1 MGRIEAYLKGKLMF
15 VAEAEHKLEKAHI
28 LFEDREGFPSLRAS
42 EKSSLLGVL
51 SSAQRL
57 ANEAGVKLQFKQD
70 GHIGGM
76 VY

>member
-28 LFEDREGFPSLRAS
+28 LFEDREGFPDLRAS
-42 EKSSLLGVL
+42 ERSCLLGVL
-51 SSAQRL
+51 SFAQKI
-57 ANEAGVKLQFKQD
+57 ATEAGVKLELKQT